1 MTMKP
6 ALALAFGLAAT
17 LLMPLSHAQVYQ
29 WKDSAGRTVVSDT
42 PPPGSAAKDA
52 RVIGDRQPVVRG
64 DKTEEKANG
73 EKTAE
78 APKTTAEK
86 DLDFKKRQQEAR
98 EKAEKE
104 AKEQKAKADR
114 DENCRR
120 ARGNLAALE
129 SKRLVGTLDEKGE
142 RKPFDEAQRQQEIE
156 RARQFIA
163 ESCN

>member
-6 ALALAFGLAAT
+6 ALILAFGFASA
-17 LLMPLSHAQVYQ
+17 LMASSLQAQVYQ

-42 PPPGSAAKDA
+42 PPPGTAVKDA
-52 RVIGDRQPVVRG
+52 RVIGDRQPTVRSEKAG
-64 DKTEEKANG
+64 EEKKA
-73 EKTAE
+73 AE

-98 EKAEKE
+98 EKADKE

-114 DENCRR
+114 EENCRR

-129 SKRLVGTLDEKGE
+129 SGRLVGTIDEKGD
-142 RKPFDEAQRQQEIE
+142 RKAFDDSQRQAEID

-163 ESCN
+163 EACK